1 MEKAAQINST
11 ASSKFKKMKTII
23 TLFLTFSFLQI
34 AFAQG
39 TYTDE
44 QRQKDKAKLDS
55 ICKKSPNSCIYYN
68 EIIGVNSIFKN
79 HAPRRIVRNSKICF
93 NKKFEYTV
101 TGNGKT
107 TFGCYYINT
116 RDGYVAQFLN
126 EGNESCRGMEKPEP
140 GFNMMITS
148 KVGESFIFRIDNRG
162 VKTFMAQMPIEGVPY
177 GGSTNFV
184 VKYPGALSS
193 PYRELFTNEK
203 LPTLPYIIEGISDS
217 SSKYLFGP
225 YLAER
230 IPLKDYIGA
239 YGTGYYADGI
249 ASTFIC
255 LGIENPESFVK
266 IIKITDVNECFDGS
280 EFKDEVTRNTYLND
294 QFLKEKD
301 ENLRNKE
308 SGMNTTDCDAKPNL
322 IKFKREVVKKE
333 INYNKYLQDGGNP
346 QSTAGLKLGAM
357 AQDVVDQVII
367 HRYETQIKICEQKYT
382 IQLSS
387 QQSNAA
393 QIKEKA
399 LKKIECYSL
408 AVNQLN
414 ELENT
419 LNEINQR
426 NRNDDAKSLMEKN
439 KAYLDKMKDIN
450 LDCNTNKWGNTK
462 VSPLDN
468 GSKILRDQ
476 LMEKIKRKK

>member
-1 MEKAAQINST
+1 M
-11 ASSKFKKMKTII
+11 KKLITI
-23 TLFLTFSFLQI
+23 LVLFSFLQI
-34 AFAQG
+34 TFSQG
-39 TYTDE
+39 TYTED
-44 QRQKDKAKLDS
+44 QRKKDKAKLDS
-55 ICKKSPNSCIYYN
+55 ICKKSPNSCLYYTDL
-68 EIIGVNSIFKN
+68 IGVKSIFKN
-79 HAPRRIVRNSKICF
+79 HAPRRIVRNSRICF

-101 TGNGKT
+101 TRNGQTKV
-107 TFGCYYINT
+107 GCYYINT
-116 RDGYVAQFLN
+116 RDGYVAQFLDDL
-126 EGNESCRGMEKPEP
+126 NESCRGMEKPQP
-140 GFNMMITS
+140 GFNMMISS
-148 KVGESFIFRIDNRG
+148 KVGESFIYRINNRG
-162 VKTFMAQMPIEGVPY
+162 EKTFMAQMPIENVPY

-184 VKYPGALSS
+184 IKYPNALAN
-193 PYRELFTNEK
+193 PYRELFTGEK
-203 LPTLPYIIEGISDS
+203 LPTLPYLIEGIRDS
-217 SSKYLFGP
+217 SSKFLFGP

-230 IPLKDYIGA
+230 IPLKDYVGA

-255 LGIENPESFVK
+255 LAVENPDNFVK
-266 IIKITDVNECFDGS
+266 IVKITDVNECFDGT
-280 EFKDEVTRNTYLND
+280 EFKDEAVQNIYLNG
-294 QFLKEKD
+294 QILEEKD

-322 IKFKREVVKKE
+322 VKFKREVVKKE

-382 IQLSS
+382 IQISS
-387 QQSNAA
+387 QQSNGA

-450 LDCNTNKWGNTK
+450 LDCNTNKGGNTK

-476 LMEKIKRKK
+476 LMEKIKRK